1 VLRVLKNPFYLTI
14 FLWFFLI
21 GISLLGVIL
30 LNSQIAIILANYGS
44 IIYLFIIFVLVLYY
58 RKRKKELSDGLWQ
71 GFKVILLTWVLFS
84 VIFLLGFIL
93 GFKLL

>member
-1 VLRVLKNPFYLTI
+1 MAV
-14 FLWFFLI
+14 
-21 GISLLGVIL
+21 
-30 LNSQIAIILANYGS
+30 ILANYGS